1 MSEDN
6 QKPGTERV
14 GGASALDE
22 ALRPAVS
29 SALAGVLDWV
39 LDVKPINE
47 ALKHLSPSFRQMSSL
62 LPMAA
67 GYGFAKL
74 PISLFKNA
82 TVAHFFQDVVVE
94 MARHLDRK
102 IKTAGSVD
110 KVSPEEYA
118 AAAHAGV
125 VEAMARKYVVD
136 PMGHLHRADCV
147 RLASFRRP
155 QQQPRND
162 RNGQPLPPPPS
173 QLQEIGIEGAI
184 AQKLQVSPCCFE
196 GVQADIKKAEAPKAE
211 KKSRSP
217 MEVIGGS
224 DDPELKKAFNE
235 WFKSLSG
242 DERKRVM
249 ELLKHLDSIEEFKG
263 LMALDPE
270 IRDEMLTLLE
280 NTNTSFTVSRF
291 LGLVGDVAKSGAR
304 NVAEVAKKA
313 WEGYKKFDASLAPMV
328 EKLEKNLTKPL
339 RRRPWWH
346 MFLPI

>member
-1 MSEDN
+1 MSEP
-6 QKPGTERV
+6 QKTGTESV

-29 SALAGVLDWV
+29 SALSGVLDWV
-39 LDVKPINE
+39 IDVKPINE
-47 ALKHLSPSFRQMSSL
+47 ALKYLSPSFRQMASL
-62 LPMAA
+62 LPMAT

-74 PISLFKNA
+74 PMSLFPNA

-94 MARHLDRK
+94 MARHIDRK
-102 IKTAGSVD
+102 IKAAGGVD

-118 AAAHAGV
+118 AAAHAGAT
-125 VEAMARKYVVD
+125 EALARKYVVD
-136 PMGHLHRADCV
+136 PMGHLHRNDCV
-147 RLASFRRP
+147 KLQAFRRP
-155 QQQPRND
+155 QQQQRTD

-173 QLQEIGIEGAI
+173 QLQEISIEGAI
-184 AQKLQVSPCCFE
+184 AQKLLVSPCCFE
-196 GVQADIKKAEAPKAE
+196 GVLADIKKAEAPKAE

-235 WFKSLSG
+235 WFKGLSG
-242 DERKRVM
+242 DERKRVT

-280 NTNTSFTVSRF
+280 NTNTSYKVSQF
-291 LGLVGDVAKSGAR
+291 LGLVEAALKSGAS
-304 NVAEVAKKA
+304 NVTEAAKKA
-313 WEGYKKFDASLAPMV
+313 WEGYKSFDKSLEPTV
-328 EKLEKNLTKPL
+328 RKLEADLKKPL

-346 MFLPI
+346 MFLPF

>member
-1 MSEDN
+1 MTDPK
-6 QKPGTERV
+6 QTGPDRV

-29 SALAGVLDWV
+29 SALSGFLDWV

-47 ALKHLSPSFRQMSSL
+47 AMKHLSPSFRQMSSM

-74 PISLFKNA
+74 PMSLFPNP

-94 MARHLDRK
+94 MARHVDRK
-102 IKTAGSVD
+102 IKAAGSVD
-110 KVSPEEYA
+110 GVSKEEYA
-118 AAAHAGV
+118 SALHEGAKAAL
-125 VEAMARKYVVD
+125 EKKYVVD
-136 PMGHLHRADCV
+136 PLGHLHRSDCV
-147 RLASFRRP
+147 KLSAFRRP
-155 QQQPRND
+155 HQPRND
-162 RNGQPLPPPPS
+162 RNGQPIPPPPS
-173 QLQEIGIEGAI
+173 QLQEVSIETAIG
-184 AQKLQVSPCCFE
+184 QKLQASPCCFE
-196 GVQADIKKAEAPKAE
+196 GITADLKKAEAPKAE
-211 KKSRSP
+211 KKAARSP

-235 WFKSLSG
+235 WFKGLSG

-249 ELLKHLDSIEEFKG
+249 ELLKHLDSIDEFKG

-280 NTNTSFTVSRF
+280 NTNASFTVSRF
-291 LGLVGDVAKSGAR
+291 LGLVGVAVKHGAH
-304 NVAEVAKKA
+304 NVAEAAKKA
-313 WEGYKKFDASLAPMV
+313 WESYKEFDKSLEPTV
-328 EKLEKNLTKPL
+328 QRLKKNLEKPS

>member
-1 MSEDN
+1 MSEN
-6 QKPGTERV
+6 KNPGTDRV

-29 SALAGVLDWV
+29 SALSGVLDWV
-39 LDVKPINE
+39 LNVKPINE
-47 ALKHLSPSFRQMSSL
+47 ALKHLSPSVRQMSSL

-74 PISLFKNA
+74 PVSLFKSA

-94 MARHLDRK
+94 MARHIDRK
-102 IKTAGSVD
+102 IKASGGVD
-110 KVSPEEYA
+110 KMTPEEYA
-118 AAAHAGV
+118 AAAHAGAT
-125 VEAMARKYVVD
+125 EALARKYVVD
-136 PMGHLHRADCV
+136 PMGHLHRGDCV
-147 RLASFRRP
+147 RLQAFRRP
-155 QQQPRND
+155 FQQRND

-173 QLQEIGIEGAI
+173 QLQEVSMETAIG
-184 AQKLQVSPCCFE
+184 QKLQVSPCCFE
-196 GVQADIKKAEAPKAE
+196 GVQADLKKAEAPKAE

-263 LMALDPE
+263 LMTLDPE

-291 LGLVGDVAKSGAR
+291 LHLVGDAAKNGSHKLAEAAR
-304 NVAEVAKKA
+304 HA
-313 WEGYKKFDASLAPMV
+313 WEAYKKFDKSLEPTV
-328 EKLEKNLTKPL
+328 QKLEANLKKPL

-346 MFLPI
+346 MFLPV

>member
-1 MSEDN
+1 MTEPN
-6 QKPGTERV
+6 QNGPDRV

-29 SALAGVLDWV
+29 NALSGFLDWV

-47 ALKHLSPSFRQMSSL
+47 ALKYLSPSFRQMSSM

-74 PISLFKNA
+74 PMSLFPNP

-102 IKTAGSVD
+102 IKSAGSVD
-110 KVSPEEYA
+110 GVSKEEYSA
-118 AAAHAGV
+118 ALHEGAKVAL
-125 VEAMARKYVVD
+125 EKKYVVD
-136 PMGHLHRADCV
+136 PVGHLHRADCV
-147 RLASFRRP
+147 RLGAFRRP
-155 QQQPRND
+155 QQQRTD

-173 QLQEIGIEGAI
+173 QLQEVSIETAI
-184 AQKLQVSPCCFE
+184 SQKLQASPCCFQ
-196 GVQADIKKAEAPKAE
+196 GIQADVKKAEAPKAE
-211 KKSRSP
+211 KKARSP

-224 DDPELKKAFNE
+224 DDPELKKAFND

-280 NTNTSFTVSRF
+280 NTNASFTVSKF
-291 LGLVGDVAKSGAR
+291 LGLVGAALKSGAQ
-304 NVAEVAKKA
+304 NLAVVAKKA
-313 WEGYKKFDASLAPMV
+313 WEDYKEFDKSLEPLVQELKA
-328 EKLEKNLTKPL
+328 NLKKPA
-339 RRRPWWH
+339 RRRPFWH

>member
-1 MSEDN
+1 MSEDTK
-6 QKPGTERV
+6 QTGTERV

-29 SALAGVLDWV
+29 NALSGMLDWV

-74 PISLFKNA
+74 PVSLFKNM

-94 MARHLDRK
+94 MARHIDRK
-102 IKTAGSVD
+102 IKQAGSVD
-110 KVSPEEYA
+110 KVSPGEYA
-118 AAAHAGV
+118 DAAHAGA

-155 QQQPRND
+155 HQQRND
-162 RNGQPLPPPPS
+162 RNGQPVPPPPS

-196 GVQADIKKAEAPKAE
+196 GVQADVKKAEAPKAE
-211 KKSRSP
+211 KKFRSP
-217 MEVIGGS
+217 AEVFAAIK
-224 DDPELKKAFNE
+224 PELREKFNA
-235 WFKSLSG
+235 WLKST
-242 DERKRVM
+242 DEETRKRLLT
-249 ELLKHLDSIEEFKG
+249 LLKHVDSVEEVEA
-263 LMALDPE
+263 LMSVDDDLREDMLALC
-270 IRDEMLTLLE
+270 E
-280 NTNTSFTVSRF
+280 NTNASLKVSNF
-291 LGLVGDVAKSGAR
+291 LGLAASALKSGAKDAK
-304 NVAEVAKKA
+304 VAITKA
-313 WEGYKKFDASLAPMV
+313 WEAYKKFDASLAPTV
-328 EKLEKNLTKPL
+328 EKLEKDLKKPL

-346 MFLPI
+346 MFLPV